1 MTNRPSRHR
10 LRRRAHQLRR
20 DGFQPTMFLSP
31 DEPLPETAGAIAVRA
46 VWRYRS
52 ELAPVVAAA
61 GLVIAAATL
70 HRSHPGW
77 WLWLMAVTLTD
88 LAVLALPA
96 PRRLRKEWPF
106 LDRTG
111 ERAYAAAVSA
121 VAGGW
126 LTAAT
131 ALGPATPPMP
141 AFGAILGLTC
151 AIPWWTSRRRRA
163 KVRLERALESWP
175 EIARAVGLA
184 GSQVMSAMV
193 DLWGWRAR
201 FRLARGQTM
210 HDVIAKIPAIES
222 GLGTFR
228 GAVRVYPTP
237 DNYAN
242 RCELRVLDADP
253 HADAIPW
260 PGPSVTS
267 ITEPIELGPFEDAV
281 PCRVSFLRRHVLFGG
296 ATGAGKSGGLNVLIG
311 NLSACRDVVL
321 WGIDLKK
328 GMELGPWISCLDR
341 LATTPDQARVLLA
354 DAVAVLEAR
363 AAVLA
368 EQGQRVCDPTPG
380 MPALVILVDEYA
392 ELVDDAPGAIRHAD
406 SIARR
411 GRAVAVSLIAATQRP
426 TQKAMGHGA
435 VRSQMDVRI
444 CFRVRERKDVD
455 LILGQGMLASG
466 WQAHTLDA
474 PGKFL
479 VSAAE
484 HDTPRRA
491 RAYLITDEVVASTAE
506 LHGDLRPPLDEV
518 SRQAI
523 EERNRIESPIAAT
536 DEAVDPHG
544 SSPDAEDKHGSADDN
559 PEAVLWAALS
569 LAPDEAATVPE
580 LMTATGM
587 SRPWIYLRLRELAER
602 GQVIQV
608 SRGRWRATDS
618 DSQ

>member
-10 LRRRAHQLRR
+10 LRRRARQLRR

-31 DEPLPETAGAIAVRA
+31 DELLPETAGAIVVRA
-46 VWRYRS
+46 LWRYRS
-52 ELAPVVAAA
+52 ELAPVATTAGVA
-61 GLVIAAATL
+61 IAAVAL

-77 WLWLMAVTLTD
+77 WPWLMAVTLTD
-88 LAVLALPA
+88 VIALALPA

-106 LDRTG
+106 LTRSA
-111 ERAYAAAVSA
+111 ERLYAAAVSA
-121 VAGGW
+121 AAGGW

-141 AFGAILGLTC
+141 ILAVIL
-151 AIPWWTSRRRRA
+151 AVVSAVPWWASRRRRA
-163 KVRLERALESWP
+163 KVRLERTLESWP

-184 GSQVMSAMV
+184 GSRVMSAMV

-201 FRLARGQTM
+201 LRLARGQTIR
-210 HDVIAKIPAIES
+210 DVIAKIPAIES

-267 ITEPIELGPFEDAV
+267 ITEPIELGPFEDAD

-311 NLSACRDVVL
+311 NLSACLDVVL

-328 GMELGPWISCLDR
+328 GMELGPWLRCLDR
-341 LATTPDQARVLLA
+341 LATTADDAGLLLA

-363 AAVLA
+363 AAALA
-368 EQGQRVCDPTPG
+368 EQGRRVWEPRPE
-380 MPALVILVDEYA
+380 MPALIILIDEYA
-392 ELVDDAPGAIRHAD
+392 ELVDDAPQAIRHAD

-411 GRAVAVSLIAATQRP
+411 GRAVAVSLVAATQRP

-455 LILGQGMLASG
+455 LILGQGMLAAG

-484 HDTPRRA
+484 HDTARRA
-491 RAYLITDEVVASTAE
+491 RAFLITDEDVASTAE
-506 LHGDLRPPLDEV
+506 LHSGLRPPLDDV
-518 SRQAI
+518 SQQAI
-523 EERNRIESPIAAT
+523 EAQDRDEPAA
-536 DEAVDPHG
+536 EPEG
-544 SSPDAEDKHGSADDN
+544 SSRDGSGKQGTGADDA
-559 PEAVLWAALS
+559 PEAILWAALS
-569 LAPDEAATVPE
+569 LAPEAGTTVAE

-587 SRPWIYLRLRELAER
+587 GRTWIYERLRRLAGR
-602 GQVIQV
+602 SQVIQV
-608 SRGRWRATDS
+608 SHGRWRAAGGDDS
-618 DSQ
+618 

>member
-1 MTNRPSRHR
+1 MTNRPSRRQLRHR
-10 LRRRAHQLRR
+10 ARQLRR

-31 DEPLPETAGAIAVRA
+31 DQPLPETAGAIVVRA
-46 VWRYRS
+46 LWRYRS

-61 GLVIAAATL
+61 GIVIAAATL

-77 WLWLMAVTLTD
+77 WPWLMAVTLAD
-88 LAVLALPA
+88 VAALALPA

-106 LDRTG
+106 LSRTA
-111 ERAYAAAVSA
+111 ERVYAAAVSA

-141 AFGAILGLTC
+141 ALGVIVAMLC
-151 AIPWWTSRRRRA
+151 AVPWWASRRRRA
-163 KVRLERALESWP
+163 KVRLERTLESWP
-175 EIARAVGLA
+175 DIARAVGLA

-201 FRLARGQTM
+201 FRLARGQTI
-210 HDVIAKIPAIES
+210 HDVITKIPAIES

-311 NLSACRDVVL
+311 NLSACRNVVL

-328 GMELGPWISCLDR
+328 GMELGPWLSCLDR
-341 LATTPDQARVLLA
+341 LATTPDEARALLT

-363 AAVLA
+363 AALLA
-368 EQGQRVCDPTPG
+368 EQGQRVCEPTPG
-380 MPALVILVDEYA
+380 MPALIILIDEYA
-392 ELVDDAPGAIRHAD
+392 ELVDDAPGAVRHAD

-455 LILGQGMLASG
+455 LILGQGMLAAG
-466 WQAHTLDA
+466 WQAHTLNA

-484 HDTPRRA
+484 HDTPRRG
-491 RAYLITDEVVASTAE
+491 RAYLITDEVVASTAS
-506 LHGDLRPPLDEV
+506 LHADLRPPLDEV

-523 EERNRIESPIAAT
+523 EERNHTEPAAAAAG
-536 DEAVDPHG
+536 EAGEPHS
-544 SSPDAEDKHGSADDN
+544 SSPDTEDKHGSAGDD
-559 PEAVLWAALS
+559 PEVILWAALS
-569 LAPDEAATVPE
+569 LAPDDGATVPE

-608 SRGRWRATDS
+608 SRGRWRAASGDGK
-618 DSQ
+618 

>member
-10 LRRRAHQLRR
+10 LRRRARQLRR
-20 DGFQPTMFLSP
+20 DGLQPTMFLRP

-46 VWRYRS
+46 LWRYRS
-52 ELAPVVAAA
+52 ELVPAAA
-61 GLVIAAATL
+61 TASVVIAAVML

-77 WLWLMAVTLTD
+77 WPWLMAVTSAD
-88 LAVLALPA
+88 VIALALPA
-96 PRRLRKEWPF
+96 PRRLHKQWPF
-106 LDRTG
+106 LTRTG
-111 ERAYAAAVSA
+111 ERIYAAAVSA
-121 VAGGW
+121 AAGGW
-126 LTAAT
+126 LTAAP
-131 ALGPATPPMP
+131 ARGPAPPP
-141 AFGAILGLTC
+141 KPRLAVIL
-151 AIPWWTSRRRRA
+151 AVVSAVPWWASRRRRA
-163 KVRLERALESWP
+163 KVRLERTLESWP

-184 GSQVMSAMV
+184 GSRVMSAMV

-201 FRLARGQTM
+201 LGLARGQTIR
-210 HDVIAKIPAIES
+210 DVIAKIPAIES

-242 RCELRVLDADP
+242 RCELRVLDTDP

-267 ITEPIELGPFEDAV
+267 ITEPIDLGPFEDAE

-328 GMELGPWISCLDR
+328 GMELGPWLRCLDR
-341 LATTPDQARVLLA
+341 LATTSGEAQVLLA

-363 AAVLA
+363 AAALA
-368 EQGQRVCDPTPG
+368 EQGQRVWVPSPN
-380 MPALVILVDEYA
+380 MPALVILIDEYA
-392 ELVDDAPGAIRHAD
+392 ELVDDAPGSIRHAD

-411 GRAVAVSLIAATQRP
+411 GRAVAVSLVAATQRP

-435 VRSQMDVRI
+435 VRSQMDIRI

-455 LILGQGMLASG
+455 LILGQGMLAAG

-484 HDTPRRA
+484 HDTPRRG
-491 RAYLITDEVVASTAE
+491 RAFLITDEIVASTARAHSE
-506 LHGDLRPPLDEV
+506 LRPDLDEV

-523 EERNRIESPIAAT
+523 DEEDATEAAAT
-536 DEAVDPHG
+536 ATREPDEAQG
-544 SSPDAEDKHGSADDN
+544 SSSNAEARRADANDE
-559 PEAVLWAALS
+559 PEAILWAALF
-569 LAPDEAATVPE
+569 LAPDEGNTVTE
-580 LMTATGM
+580 LMAATGM
-587 SRPWIYLRLRELAER
+587 GRSWVYYRLRGLAER

-608 SRGRWRATDS
+608 SHGRWRAAGGDDT
-618 DSQ
+618 

>member
-31 DEPLPETAGAIAVRA
+31 DEPLPETAGAIVVRA

-96 PRRLRKEWPF
+96 PRRLRKERPF

-131 ALGPATPPMP
+131 ALGPARPPMP
-141 AFGAILGLTC
+141 AFGAILGLPC

-163 KVRLERALESWP
+163 KVRLERTLESWP

-201 FRLARGQTM
+201 FRLARGQTIY
-210 HDVIAKIPAIES
+210 DVIAKIPAIES

-228 GAVRVYPTP
+228 GAIRVYPTP

-242 RCELRVLDADP
+242 RCELRVLNADP

-341 LATTPDQARVLLA
+341 LATTPGEADSLLA
-354 DAVAVLEAR
+354 DAVAILEAR

-368 EQGQRVCDPTPG
+368 EQGQRVCDPTPE
-380 MPALVILVDEYA
+380 MPALVILIDEYA

-455 LILGQGMLASG
+455 LILGQGMLAAG
-466 WQAHTLDA
+466 WQAHTLNA

-491 RAYLITDEVVASTAE
+491 RAYLITDEVVASTAS
-506 LHGDLRPPLDEV
+506 LHASLRPPLDEV
-518 SRQAI
+518 SQRAI
-523 EERNRIESPIAAT
+523 EERNRTEVPIA
-536 DEAVDPHG
+536 
-544 SSPDAEDKHGSADDN
+544 PDAVA
-559 PEAVLWAALS
+559 EATPRSPLNDQ
-569 LAPDEAATVPE
+569 DEH
-580 LMTATGM
+580 
-587 SRPWIYLRLRELAER
+587 S
-602 GQVIQV
+602 Q
-608 SRGRWRATDS
+608 RGRRPRSHPVGRAVPGPGRRHHRARTHGRDRHEPAM
-618 DSQ
+618 DLPTAARTRRARPGKPGEPGAMARRK